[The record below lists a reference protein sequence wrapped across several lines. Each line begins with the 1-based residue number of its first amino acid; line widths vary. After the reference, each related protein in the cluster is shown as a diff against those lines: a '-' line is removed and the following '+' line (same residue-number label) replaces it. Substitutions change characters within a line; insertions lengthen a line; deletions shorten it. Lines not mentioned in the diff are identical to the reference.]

1 MMLLKS
7 TSKGSVKLSLS
18 KPVPYSKFKND
29 DDKII
34 IHNDQDMNNNQ
45 RLSCITKTKTT
56 TQITNNHQNPN
67 SQLLLQ
73 MEQLRQQFNQGLI
86 SLEDYLSEIKK
97 LINGANIN

>member
-56 TQITNNHQNPN
+56 THVHHVFAC
-67 SQLLLQ
+67 QLNQ
-73 MEQLRQQFNQGLI
+73 DSME
-86 SLEDYLSEIKK
+86 K
-97 LINGANIN
+97 LPHNV